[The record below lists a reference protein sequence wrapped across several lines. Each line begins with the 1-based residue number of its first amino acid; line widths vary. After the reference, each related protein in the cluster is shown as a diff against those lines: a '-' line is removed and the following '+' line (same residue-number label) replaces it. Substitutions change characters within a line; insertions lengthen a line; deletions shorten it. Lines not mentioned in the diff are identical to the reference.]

1 MTKLQKIIKRQRDR
15 IGKDSNKCFLGTKK
29 ESQFD
34 LGEYFNIRIAIIQL
48 KTGETKE
55 DAWSRHLS
63 EHPEDSIATIK
74 IFNQTNIIS
83 HSLRT

>member
-1 MTKLQKIIKRQRDR
+1 MTNLQEIIKKQRDLR
-15 IGKDSNKCFLGTKK
+15 
-29 ESQFD
+29 FD

-63 EHPEDSIATIK
+63 EHPHDSIATIK

-83 HSLRT
+83 HTAQT